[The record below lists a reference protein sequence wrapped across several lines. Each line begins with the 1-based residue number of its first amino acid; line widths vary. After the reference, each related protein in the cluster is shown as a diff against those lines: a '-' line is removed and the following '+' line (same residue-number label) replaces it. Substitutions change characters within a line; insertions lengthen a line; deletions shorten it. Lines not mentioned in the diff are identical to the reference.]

1 MSMSSTETET
11 TLALIRFLNKLV
23 TRQAENECDDE
34 LELIERTINH
44 IKMLQYR
51 LTIEKKMR
59 KVY

>member
-23 TRQAENECDDE
+23 TRQAEAECDDE

>member
-1 MSMSSTETET
+1 MSMSNTEKDT

-23 TRQAENECDDE
+23 TRQQEGECGDE

-51 LTIEKKMR
+51 LTEKKMR

>member
-51 LTIEKKMR
+51 LTVEKKMR

>member
-1 MSMSSTETET
+1 MSSTEKET

-23 TRQAENECDDE
+23 TRQAEAECGDE